1 MSEPKTIRVKDGGFV
16 SVERGPDGKGWTR
29 LEVATADRTV
39 ALGVILTSA
48 EAVRSVISCY
58 GWRAVRSRTGRPG
71 PRPSPGRINVPADSR
86 SAAGGCRKDEREQ

>member
-39 ALGVILTSA
+39 ALGVILTSDA
-48 EAVRSVISCY
+48 KTDCVRDGV
-58 GWRAVRSRTGRPG
+58 GLG
-71 PRPSPGRINVPADSR
+71 
-86 SAAGGCRKDEREQ
+86 SA